1 MATTALLGGYRSRP
15 RLDRQDSAS
24 SSASRAVGDVIR
36 RVSVALLPGDLTPDH
51 NLRSALVVLIQHRST
66 ATAITALGS
75 GANAVRFFGTVHQLT
90 SAAEAYA
97 RESVVLSG
105 ELRRGSLL
113 TPFPSFDKG
122 LSPVEHSEGV
132 KQKTVLVRT
141 KNGSRAMFWVR
152 DASIVALASLQNAT
166 AVVRLAMEN
175 PSLPIVFVCGG
186 VNWCDGRA
194 LEDEIICTYLLQ
206 CLTASVGDP
215 ALLLLDDTARM
226 LLQDAPPSWQMLQ
239 RRFELGP
246 TSTLLAAVASGPSR
260 GDSAH
265 CLEVDSFC
273 NVLPVYLP
281 SLDAFV
287 SCPMDFGHQVRHPL
301 LDAKLPSRQNSYNSF
316 PGQKGMSRSSSA
328 SQVRGRLRVLIV
340 RHGEYVGMKNRAMAG
355 ITNPGLSERG
365 VEQAKVAADWM
376 SVEPVVAVFSS
387 PLLRCTSVAELVA
400 RPHGLVPQIDTEL
413 CAIDRGDW
421 SGLTVDDVQAHFPGQ
436 WEAWCTDRT
445 YTDHGGE
452 SFDQA
457 LTRARALLH
466 RVRKHATPDREV
478 SVVLVTHLTRMA
490 SIIAQVTG
498 QTQEEWLQQ
507 SRGGSVSCG
516 SILVLELSPE
526 SDHVTVQ
533 LPSVPGDG
541 QSPLQATGVLVPA
554 RTEVAGS
561 QEKPMS
567 SKSPWFRR
575 HDDRYGPSTMST
587 WSMQPGASS
596 DAVRAGAEGRVISV
610 VPLPK
615 LLQPQHNL
623 RNSLVVLI
631 DVLRTTSTVITAMGE
646 GLHSAELL
654 PNILAVKQ
662 AETRYE
668 RSNVILGG
676 EQQRAFIP
684 GFDKDN
690 SPLSYLEGSAG
701 KTGLFVTTNGTR
713 AVSWVRGSKLLVLGS
728 FLNVEAVVKTILF
741 HMNAVSTILLVC
753 SGTDRGQTRSADD
766 ELCAGAILRS
776 LIEQAAS
783 PASFI
788 LDDTAAAVLRSLQTT
803 RRDNLSKHF
812 QQLPAAMALADLG
825 LQADVDFCI
834 DINRYASV
842 LPVLTATGHFV
853 PLLVHYAATVVV
865 PPPVL
870 SCTDSEPADTVAVYV
885 ISTDR
890 AGTQLTGRVDPRI
903 SAAAREDIS
912 GVLEI
917 LSSESVGI
925 VATSP
930 LRRAREVAQLVA
942 TESGASIEIYNGL
955 SAVDYGEWTGLTPEQ
970 VDTFFPG
977 DQATWL
983 AGANWA
989 EHDGESWNALVDRQW
1004 GTFAQVVT
1012 SVRARGDRSV
1022 VVVTHQSTVRSILTT
1037 VRGWTQK
1044 DWSGLDIPQGS
1055 VTCLHFKHVEDRET
1069 LECFNVQYIGLKR
1082 QDFQESFVPRAGA
1095 GVRV

>member
-1 MATTALLGGYRSRP
+1 MATTATLGGYRSRP
-15 RLDRQDSAS
+15 RMERQDSNAS

-51 NLRSALVVLIQHRST
+51 NLSAALVVLIQHRST
-66 ATAITALGS
+66 ATAVTALGS

-90 SAAEAYA
+90 SAADAYV

-132 KQKTVLVRT
+132 NRKTVLIRT

-226 LLQDAPPSWQMLQ
+226 LLSDAPPSWPMLK

-265 CLEVDSFC
+265 CLQVDSFC

-301 LDAKLPSRQNSYNSF
+301 LDSSLPSRQNSF
-316 PGQKGMSRSSSA
+316 TGPKGMSRSSSS

-421 SGLTVDDVQAHFPGQ
+421 SGLTVDDVRAHFPGQ

-541 QSPLQATGVLVPA
+541 QRPLQATGVLVPP

-561 QEKPMS
+561 HEKPMS

-575 HDDRYGPSTMST
+575 HDDRYGPSTMAT
-587 WSMQPGASS
+587 WSMQPGASG
-596 DAVRAGAEGRVISV
+596 DAAAQAGAEGRVISV

-646 GLHSAELL
+646 GLHAAELL
-654 PNILAVKQ
+654 PNILAVKH
-662 AETRYE
+662 AETRYD
-668 RSNVILGG
+668 RGNIILGG

-690 SPLSYLEGSAG
+690 SPRSYLEGSAG

-728 FLNVEAVVKTILF
+728 FLNIEAVVKTILF

-766 ELCAGAILRS
+766 ELCAAAILRS
-776 LIEQAAS
+776 LIEQAQS

-788 LDDTAAAVLRSLQTT
+788 LDDTAAAVLRSLQAT
-803 RRDNLSKHF
+803 RRDTFPKHF
-812 QQLPAAMALADLG
+812 QQLPAAMALAELG
-825 LQADVDFCI
+825 LQADIDFCI

-842 LPVLTATGHFV
+842 LPVMTATGHFV
-853 PLLVHYAATVVV
+853 PLLVHFAATVVV

-870 SCTDSEPADTVAVYV
+870 SCADTEPVDTVAVYV

-903 SAAAREDIS
+903 SDAARADIS

-942 TESGASIEIYNGL
+942 AESGASIEIYNGL

-983 AGANWA
+983 AGSWA
-989 EHDGESWNALVDRQW
+989 EHDGESWNALVERQW
-1004 GTFAQVVT
+1004 GTFAQVVL
-1012 SVRARGDRSV
+1012 SVRARGDRSA
-1022 VVVTHQSTVRSILTT
+1022 VVVTHQSTVRSILTS
-1037 VRGWTQK
+1037 VRGWSQK

-1055 VTCLHFKHVEDRET
+1055 VTCLRYQHAEDRKT
-1069 LECFNVQYIGLKR
+1069 LECFTVEFVGLKR
-1082 QDFQESFVPRAGA
+1082 VDFQESFVPRPGA
-1095 GVRV
+1095 GVQV